1 MSLEV
6 NLYSQSLKD
15 IFGVENLKNGDAR
28 LSIVKQMAD
37 LAGTPAVSEAEL
49 EIVHMVFSEFYRDN
63 LMAVRLEIA
72 KAICEAEYISRHLI
86 LRMAEDCASVSQ
98 FILHYSTKLSA
109 MDLIDHVARGG
120 AVKQLAIANRQQLE
134 NQVVLSLIEHGSIE
148 VIYALVENQTADLNA
163 HNLRQLY
170 INFSM
175 DAGLRSLLC
184 QRDDLPGDLRELI
197 AYDVAK
203 TLEAYVTN
211 LNWLGKKQASTIT
224 QKSYEITVIEIS
236 ADIAD
241 KDMMDY
247 IKRLSVE
254 ERLTSS
260 LILRSITTGYMKFFE
275 YSLAYLSGM
284 PIKKLHSLLHNPN
297 GSTRNALF
305 SRSKLPQ
312 DLHPILTIAID
323 VYKNMKLQNAGNLEP
338 GTHEFSVNMI
348 KNVTEHYH
356 AQPANG
362 QAYLQRVLD
371 CYYIDISDR
380 IAA

>member
-1 MSLEV
+1 M
-6 NLYSQSLKD
+6 YSQSLKD
-15 IFGVENLKNGDAR
+15 IFGAENLDNGDMR

-37 LAGTPAVSEAEL
+37 LATSSDVTEAEL
-49 EIVHMVFSEFYRDN
+49 EIVQMVFSEFYRDT
-63 LMAVRLEIA
+63 LMAVRLEIS
-72 KAICEAEYISRHLI
+72 KTICEADYVSRHLI

-98 FILHYSTKLSA
+98 FILHHSTKLSP
-109 MDLIDHVARGG
+109 MDLIDHIVRGG
-120 AVKQLAIANRQQLE
+120 AVKQLAIANRQELT
-134 NQVVLSLIEHGSIE
+134 NDVVLSLIEHGSIE
-148 VIYALVENQTADLNA
+148 VIYALVENQSAELDA

-175 DAGLRSLLC
+175 DAGLRGLLC
-184 QRDDLPGDLRELI
+184 QRDDLPADLRELI
-197 AYDVAK
+197 AFDVAK
-203 TLEAYVTN
+203 TLEAYVTR
-211 LNWLGKKQASTIT
+211 LNWLGEKQASTIT
-224 QKSYEITVIEIS
+224 QKSYEITVVEIS

-241 KDMMDY
+241 VDMMDY
-247 IKRLSVE
+247 IKRLSLE

-284 PIKKLHSLLHNPN
+284 PIKKIHSLLHNPN
-297 GSTRNALF
+297 GSTRRALF

-323 VYKNMKLQNAGNLEP
+323 VYKNMKQEFSGNLQP

-348 KNVTEHYH
+348 RNVTEYYH
-356 AQPANG
+356 AQPING